1 MSILSDNKSKISIF
15 TNDVETTS
23 IVNNTLS
30 DKTGELVLKE
40 GMPRLLDLYEKYNV
54 KTTFFFTGYIAE
66 RYPEVVRMILP
77 YGHEVASHGY
87 THRIE
92 KSFDLLLLNEQIEHL
107 KKSKAILED
116 ISGQEV
122 ISFRAPAARVNKDTA
137 IALMETGFKV
147 DSSVASQRFDF
158 FLSFGNILKLNW
170 LIAPRNS
177 YFTDKNNLWKKGDG
191 EIFEI
196 PISAMILP
204 YIGTTLRISPFF
216 TKTLRHFLKIES
228 GITSK
233 PIVFLTHPNEFIDE
247 EKLSDQK
254 IRRAKNIVSYILG
267 DLVRHSLKQR
277 NLGLKAIPLLEQ
289 EIKYFSESRFTFV
302 TCKEL
307 YLDKLNKRNSYAS
320 K

>member
-1 MSILSDNKSKISIF
+1 MGIISNNTNRISIF

-30 DKTGELVLKE
+30 DKTGSQVLTE
-40 GMPRLLDLYEKYNV
+40 GMPRLLDLYEKYGI

-66 RYPEVVRMILP
+66 KFPEVVRMIIP

-92 KSFDLLLLNEQIEHL
+92 KSFDLLSLSEQIEHL
-107 KKSKAILED
+107 KKSKAILEN

-122 ISFRAPAARVNKDTA
+122 ISFRAPAARVNKNTA
-137 IALMETGFKV
+137 IALLETGFKV

-158 FLSFGNILKLNW
+158 FLSFGNKAKLNW
-170 LIAPRNS
+170 LVAPRKP
-177 YFTDKNNLWKKGDG
+177 YFTDKNNLWTKGEG
-191 EIFEI
+191 KILEI

-204 YIGTTLRISPFF
+204 YIGTTLRISPFL
-216 TKTLRHFLKIES
+216 TKSMRYLLKFES
-228 GITSK
+228 EFTSK

-247 EKLSDQK
+247 EKNSEHK
-254 IRRAKNIVSYILG
+254 IRRARNIISYFLG

-277 NLGLKAIPLLEQ
+277 NLGIKALPLLDK
-289 EIKYFSESRFTFV
+289 EIQYFTESNYRFI
-302 TCKEL
+302 TCKEF
-307 YLDKLNKRNSYAS
+307 YLEKLNTKI
-320 K
+320 